1 MLSLVF
7 ALHSCHAF
15 IVPIIGPRWKF
26 DWCARAKRKSRFQFI
41 AIPLTKF
48 SLSKKEGIV
57 FRCSNCSNQWALE
70 KQRYSKLFNIYFFF
84 LNYNNNIANL
94 FIPYRSPDSQT
105 LRNIAVRCNC
115 HSRREGI
122 RSSDMISR
130 ANSIDLRS
138 ELVSCRN

>member
-57 FRCSNCSNQWALE
+57 FRCDARIVRINELLKSNDDTRSFLT
-70 KQRYSKLFNIYFFF
+70 YIFF

-115 HSRREGI
+115 HSRCEGI
-122 RSSDMISR
+122 RFSMI
-130 ANSIDLRS
+130 
-138 ELVSCRN
+138 